1 MPNSAQEGLRAFAP
15 ESMGS
20 SAPAS
25 AKTHLSLGFGKIIMI
40 VGLIGFAILF
50 LLAYFPDIPIPFTNS
65 VFMFIEPVR
74 RQYAKIYLFFFA
86 WIFVQVV
93 LLLAYGWLVKSV
105 FGLVTKIKG
114 GVERIVKLVERVGGS
129 H

>member
-15 ESMGS
+15 DSMP

-25 AKTHLSLGFGKIIMI
+25 GKTNISLGFGKIIMI
-40 VGLIGFAILF
+40 VGLIGFGILF
-50 LLAYFPDIPIPFTNS
+50 LLAYFPDIPIPFTNQ

-74 RQYAKIYLFFFA
+74 RQYARTYLFFFA

-93 LLLAYGWLVKSV
+93 LFLAYGWIVKSV

-114 GVERIVKLVERVGGS
+114 GVQKVVSLVEKVGGS